1 MTSKPTDKN
10 AQKVVP
16 LKERKCL
23 MCKKPATFEMRL
35 FCSKRCAD
43 LDLGRWLDG
52 GYRLPTNEAPGDA
65 EAGME
70 DDEYNQ

>member
-1 MTSKPTDKN
+1 MN
-10 AQKVVP
+10 ADPERPKKAKVIP
-16 LKERKCL
+16 LKGSKCP
-23 MCKKPATFEMRL
+23 MCNKPATLEMRP

-52 GYRLPTNEAPGDA
+52 DYRLPTNEAPGDA

-70 DDEYNQ
+70 DDE

>member
-1 MTSKPTDKN
+1 MTAKTPEKN
-10 AQKVVP
+10 ARKVVP
-16 LKERKCL
+16 LKARKCL
-23 MCKKPATFEMRL
+23 MCNKPASVEMRP

-43 LDLGRWLDG
+43 LDLGNWLDG

>member
-1 MTSKPTDKN
+1 
-10 AQKVVP
+10 
-16 LKERKCL
+16 
-23 MCKKPATFEMRL
+23 MCKKLATFEMRP

-43 LDLGRWLDG
+43 FDLGRWLDG